1 MTASE
6 LLSIARTPSFGDESL
21 RAAILSY
28 GRSERERAAKV
39 CDSLVYA
46 IDHGGNKYSRPAPAD
61 RCAAYIRSLPD
72 EPTQDQENKC
82 RA

>member
-6 LLSIARTPSFGDESL
+6 LLSIARTPAFGDESL

-39 CDSLVYA
+39 CDTTPPYPF
-46 IDHGGNKYSRPAPAD
+46 RPSIG
-61 RCAAYIRSLPD
+61 AAHAIRSLPD
-72 EPTQDQENKC
+72 EPVQEG
-82 RA
+82 A